1 MMNVIYVN
9 LFRATFA
16 VEKKFMKKTHII
28 MLVLIVAAITVLIS
42 YTGNLTTYETV
53 ASAKEKQGKFVN
65 LIAKIDKTQPV
76 EYDAVKNPNY
86 LVFTALDTLGNTV
99 KVVYHNTKPTDM
111 EKSERIVL
119 KGRMNGNEFE
129 CKDILL
135 KCPSKYKDD
144 INVANKNVQTSVS
157 N

>member
-1 MMNVIYVN
+1 
-9 LFRATFA
+9 
-16 VEKKFMKKTHII
+16 MKKTHII
-28 MLVLIVAAITVLIS
+28 VLVFIAAAITILIS
-42 YTGNLTTYETV
+42 YTGNLTTYETI
-53 ASAKEKQGKFVN
+53 ASAKQKPGKFVN
-65 LIAKIDKTQPV
+65 LIAKLDKNQPL

-86 LVFTALDTLGNTV
+86 LTFTAIDTLGNTV

-111 EKSERIVL
+111 EKSDRIVL
-119 KGRMNGNEFE
+119 KGKINGDHFE

-144 INVANKNVQTSVS
+144 PKVATKNMEVTT

>member
-1 MMNVIYVN
+1 
-9 LFRATFA
+9 
-16 VEKKFMKKTHII
+16 MKKTHII

-42 YTGNLTTYETV
+42 YTGNLTTYETI

-76 EYDAVKNPNY
+76 EYDAIKNPNY

-119 KGRMNGNEFE
+119 KGKMNGNEFE

-144 INVANKNVQTSVS
+144 VNVANKNVQNSVS

>member
-1 MMNVIYVN
+1 MNVIYVN
-9 LFRATFA
+9 LFRATVA